1 MNAAQTLPRVPT
13 LPKLWNLQNW
23 RMGQKLLA
31 AFLTAVLA
39 PLLVTSIIAVQTS
52 RDALLAQGSAS
63 LIVHSTNT
71 ATDIDQ
77 YMISHRED
85 IAAISKLS
93 QLSVYLANPQ
103 DSAAMATAL
112 RELQAMAK
120 KTDYESIAIMNSEGT
135 IVLSTSESDIGS
147 QLAFRPYFLEAMKGT
162 DYVSDPS
169 VSVVTNRPAIFFSSP
184 IRDASGKIVGVVRS
198 RLSLDGIWHFVEKD
212 KDAAGPG
219 TAGILLDENGIRLA
233 HSLSLGNRD
242 ELQNTVLYRA
252 IAPVPAAA
260 AKAIVDEKRF
270 GQATSETVQVVPLPE
285 VANALVS
292 PGVKTF
298 ETTADKSTERH
309 FASIA
314 ALTVKP
320 WRYVI
325 MTPMSTFTG
334 AADTL
339 RLYFMIAAIIVA
351 TLTVAGVILMARS
364 ITRPIVHLTKVADR
378 ISLGDLTAKIEI
390 DQKDEIG
397 ELAEA
402 VSRMQTSLQ
411 GAINR
416 LRARR
421 TPLP

>member
-1 MNAAQTLPRVPT
+1 MNAVQILPRVTT
-13 LPKLWNLQNW
+13 LPKSWNIQNW

-31 AFLTAVLA
+31 AFLSAVLV
-39 PLLVTSIIAVQTS
+39 PLLVTSIISVQTS

-63 LIVHSTNT
+63 LFVHSTNT
-71 ATDIDQ
+71 AADIDQ
-77 YMISHRED
+77 YLTLHRED
-85 IAAISKLS
+85 IAAVSKLS
-93 QLSVYLANPQ
+93 ALSVYLANPR
-103 DSAAMATAL
+103 DTSAMATAL

-120 KTDYESIAIMNSEGT
+120 KADYESMALVNAEGT
-135 IVLSTSESDIGS
+135 AVLSSSESDIGT

-162 DYVSDPS
+162 DYISDPS

-184 IRDASGKIVGVVRS
+184 VKDASGQIVGVVRS
-198 RLSLDGIWHFVEKD
+198 RLSLDGIWRLVEKD

-233 HSLSLGNRD
+233 HSLSQGNRD
-242 ELQNTVLYRA
+242 ELQNTLLYRA
-252 IAPVPAAA
+252 IAPVPPAV
-260 AKAIVDEKRF
+260 AKALVDEKRF
-270 GQATSETVQVVPLPE
+270 GVATSESVQVLPLPE
-285 VANALVS
+285 VANALVT

-298 ETTADKSTERH
+298 ETTADKSSERH
-309 FASIA
+309 FASIS

-334 AADTL
+334 AADSL
-339 RLYFMIAAIIVA
+339 RLYFVIAAILVA
-351 TLTVAGVILMARS
+351 AITVVLVILMTRS

-390 DQKDEIG
+390 NQRDEIG

-402 VSRMQTSLQ
+402 VGRMQTSMQ

-421 TPLP
+421 NAAP